1 MNHPHYSI
9 ACWVY
14 ITETGIL
21 RRRTIAFCLD
31 DDLRVC
37 VAQMRKQGQSLVYC
51 RRFGNMVDALAHKM
65 LLESLG
71 RGSVKKM
78 IREMNPQ
85 YINLAE

>member
-1 MNHPHYSI
+1 MNHSYYSI
-9 ACWVY
+9 TCWVY

-37 VAQMRKQGQSLVYC
+37 VARLRKQKQSLVYY

-71 RGSVKKM
+71 YGSVKRM

-85 YINLAE
+85 HLNLAE

>member
-1 MNHPHYSI
+1 MNHPLFSI
-9 ACWVY
+9 TCWVY

-31 DDLRVC
+31 DDLGEC
-37 VAQMRKQGQSLVYC
+37 VARLRKRRQSLVYC
-51 RRFGNMVDALAHKM
+51 RHFGNMMDALAHKM

-71 RGSVKKM
+71 RGSVKRI

-85 YINLAE
+85 HLNLAR